1 MENKYTN
8 KHSSGG
14 GGHFTKLESF
24 TLKDKIGLIIIFKEI
39 MTKFIYEIRNKLIY
53 ERREVIL

>member
-1 MENKYTN
+1 MKKKYTN
-8 KHSSGG
+8 KYSSG

-39 MTKFIYEIRNKLIY
+39 MIKFIYEIRNKLVY
-53 ERREVIL
+53 ERCEVIL

>member
-8 KHSSGG
+8 KHSS

>member
-8 KHSSGG
+8 KHSSG